1 MDVVL
6 WRDFLNTLNTSEIHS
21 SQMRTT
27 GRSLKKSTSWV
38 VFGLMALVAFLFS
51 SIPMMSPAHPLHNLL
66 YSQRWLLFPHIA
78 AGLVALV
85 IGPLQFSSRL
95 RQRNIARH
103 RLLGKTYL
111 GAALVAGT
119 LGPILA
125 WNYPAFFRCSAM
137 TQGGAWILCTI
148 VAVMAARR
156 GRIEQHRRWMARSY
170 AVGPAVFV
178 MGRALS
184 HLPALDHLSLEAA
197 SYSVIFYAMVAI
209 VVADL
214 IMDWRAV
221 VRAQGKQLGNAISV
235 ESVG

>member
-1 MDVVL
+1 M
-6 WRDFLNTLNTSEIHS
+6 NTLSTSGIQNS
-21 SQMRTT
+21 PRPAGNVRTT
-27 GRSLKKSTSWV
+27 GRSLTKTASWV

-51 SIPMMSPAHPLHNLL
+51 SIPMMSPAHPLHSLL
-66 YSQRWLLFPHIA
+66 YSQRWLLYPHIA

-156 GRIEQHRRWMARSY
+156 GKIEQHRRWMARGY
-170 AVGPAVFV
+170 AVGPVVFV
-178 MGRALS
+178 MARALS
-184 HLPALDHLSLEAA
+184 HLPGLNHLSVEAG
-197 SYSVIFYAMVAI
+197 SYSVIVYAMVSI
-209 VVADL
+209 VFADL
-214 IMDWRAV
+214 IMDWREIARV
-221 VRAQGKQLGNAISV
+221 EKGAWVKQSLLRLSA
-235 ESVG
+235 ERR

>member
-1 MDVVL
+1 M
-6 WRDFLNTLNTSEIHS
+6 NTLRTSGIQNS
-21 SQMRTT
+21 PRPAGNVRTT
-27 GRSLKKSTSWV
+27 GRSLTKTASWV
-38 VFGLMALVAFLFS
+38 AFGLMALVAFLFS
-51 SIPMMSPAHPLHNLL
+51 SIPMMSPAHPLHGLL
-66 YSQRWLLFPHIA
+66 YSQRWLLYPHIA

-156 GRIEQHRRWMARSY
+156 GKIEQHRRWMARGY
-170 AVGPAVFV
+170 AAGPVVFV
-178 MGRALS
+178 MARALS
-184 HLPALDHLSLEAA
+184 HVAGLNHLSVEAG
-197 SYSVIFYAMVAI
+197 SYSVIVYAMVSI
-209 VVADL
+209 VFADL
-214 IMDWRAV
+214 IMDWREIAAGREGRLGKAV
-221 VRAQGKQLGNAISV
+221 SV
-235 ESVG
+235 VTVS